1 MAEEAI
7 LGSIGEDSR
16 GRIVAFADSEM
27 FERAFAEGMK
37 LVEETAAYLDGPGRQ
52 ESRKLPK
59 PVALA
64 YAGESM
70 RLTTR
75 LMQAASWLL
84 VHRAVREREM
94 SAGEAAQDKYRIA
107 SRSLCEGDPFEGVSD
122 LPVKLQDLLAR
133 SHRLYQRVRRF
144 DDQIYGE
151 TAKPA
156 GNPVS
161 RQIDQLRA
169 AFTAPEFGRRK
180 DDFEE
185 L

>member
-7 LGSIGEDSR
+7 IGSIGDDSR
-16 GRIVAFADSEM
+16 GRIIAFADSEL
-27 FERAFAEGMK
+27 FERAFAEGMQ

-52 ESRKLPK
+52 ESKALPK
-59 PVALA
+59 AIALA

-94 SAGEAAQDKYRIA
+94 NPSEAAQEKYRIA
-107 SRSLCEGDPFEGVSD
+107 SRTLCEGEPFEGLTD
-122 LPVKLQDLLAR
+122 LPVRLQDLLLR
-133 SHRLYQRVRRF
+133 SQRLYQRVRRF

-151 TAKPA
+151 QETAENVVQTQQDRLREA
-156 GNPVS
+156 FAAPV
-161 RQIDQLRA
+161 
-169 AFTAPEFGRRK
+169 FGRRV
-180 DDFEE
+180 DD

>member
-7 LGSIGEDSR
+7 TGSIGDDSR
-16 GRIVAFADSEM
+16 GRIIAFADSEL
-27 FERAFAEGMK
+27 FERAFAEGMQ

-52 ESRKLPK
+52 ESKLLPK
-59 PVALA
+59 AIALA

-94 SAGEAAQDKYRIA
+94 NPSEAAQEKYRIA
-107 SRSLCEGDPFEGVSD
+107 SRTLCEGEPFEGLTD
-122 LPVKLQDLLAR
+122 LPARLQDLLLR
-133 SHRLYQRVRRF
+133 SQRLYQRVRRF

-151 TAKPA
+151 QEPA
-156 GNPVS
+156 ENAVQS
-161 RQIDQLRA
+161 AQDRLRA
-169 AFTAPEFGRRK
+169 AFTAPVFGRRI
-180 DDFEE
+180 DDI
-185 L
+185 